1 MKKISI
7 FVVAILA
14 ATSVF
19 AQKKPMNEF
28 IDELMSKMTLEEKI
42 GQLNL
47 LPGNDITTGAVM
59 NSPLAQL
66 TAEGKLGAV
75 LNVKGQDK
83 IKELQRTVPEGAK
96 EYRKYQS
103 LKFSLQ

>member
-1 MKKISI
+1 MKRITTI
-7 FVVAILA
+7 AVAALTA
-14 ATSVF
+14 ASAF
-19 AQKKPMNEF
+19 AQKLPMNEYV
-28 IDELMSKMTLEEKI
+28 DQLMQKMTVEEKI

-47 LPGNDITTGAVM
+47 LPGGDITTGAVM

-83 IKELQRTVPEGAK
+83 IRELQRIAVK
-96 EYRKYQS
+96 KRDRKS
-103 LKFSLQ
+103 VV

>member
-1 MKKISI
+1 MKKTALFIM
-7 FVVAILA
+7 AILTV
-14 ATSVF
+14 TSVF
-19 AQKKPMNEF
+19 GQKKPMNEF

-47 LPGNDITTGAVM
+47 LPGGDITTGAVM

-83 IKELQRTVPEGAK
+83 IKDLQQIAVKKSR
-96 EYRKYQS
+96 QS
-103 LKFSLQ
+103 RSSDCTP